1 MEILLKVIHVI
12 ASVFLVL
19 VVLLQSGKGGG
30 VGAAFGGASGQ
41 IFGGRGA
48 STFLSRVTS
57 GAAVVFFLTSLTL
70 SMMSSRHRSV
80 VLRASGRAPVAAP
93 ADANGVVDPNATGAT
108 PAADSEAVKEGQAAE
123 PAKKPDAPAATPPGV
138 PEGTPPPAHAQ

>member
-1 MEILLKVIHVI
+1 MEILLKVIHVL

-19 VVLLQSGKGGG
+19 VVLLQSGRGGG
-30 VGAAFGGASGQ
+30 MGAAFGGASSQ

-57 GAAVVFFLTSLTL
+57 GAAIVFFMTSLTL

-80 VLRASGRAPVAAP
+80 VLDAQPKVPASPPANAGSAAKDDTAAAP
-93 ADANGVVDPNATGAT
+93 TD
-108 PAADSEAVKEGQAAE
+108 AADEAVKKGEAAAAGE
-123 PAKKPDAPAATPPGV
+123 SAKKPDAPAETPPGV
-138 PEGTPPPAHAQ
+138 PEPTDKH

>member
-19 VVLLQSGKGGG
+19 VVLLQSGRGGG
-30 VGAAFGGASGQ
+30 MGAAFGGASGQ

-48 STFLSRVTS
+48 STFLSRLTS
-57 GAAVVFFLTSLTL
+57 GAAMVFFLTSLTL

-80 VLRASGRAPVAAP
+80 LMRASGKAPLSAP
-93 ADANGVVDPNATGAT
+93 ADANSTAAANANDTTETPEEAVKGGEAAT
-108 PAADSEAVKEGQAAE
+108 PAKN
-123 PAKKPDAPAATPPGV
+123 PDAPSATPPGV
-138 PEGTPPPAHAQ
+138 PEGTPAPAPAH